1 MARPNE
7 FNYASMDVVH
17 RALVQ
22 RQSRP
27 SPVWKRRSHPLKL
40 RRQRLFFGREAR
52 NENGEAIGHATKM
65 RIRLVG
71 PSQVLWR
78 EHITALRRTHSC
90 ERNELRQVAVSLTIL
105 RQQDEAN
112 RVLLIGGEEL
122 KIRANGKRQ
131 LLLLRL
137 HVGAHDSRQRALVS

>member
-1 MARPNE
+1 MARRNE

-22 RQSRP
+22 RQSHP

-40 RRQRLFFGREAR
+40 RCQRLFFSGEVR

-90 ERNELRQVAVSLTIL
+90 ERNELGQVTVSLTIL
-105 RQQDEAN
+105 RQQDEAECV
-112 RVLLIGGEEL
+112 RLICVDEL
-122 KIRANGKRQ
+122 EIRANGE
-131 LLLLRL
+131 
-137 HVGAHDSRQRALVS
+137 